1 MAQAYH
7 GGRLAEAEARFG
19 RPREAFVDFSSNL
32 NGRAPQMTPELW
44 ESWRNRALCYPEADA
59 EAVCGRLAAV
69 YGVPEAW
76 LLPGAGA
83 IEGLYLVARLF
94 AGKRVA
100 VIEPGFSDYARAFEA
115 GNALV
120 ERVVLE
126 PETWARPIPEWPVDW
141 TRFDGVVL
149 GNPNNPT
156 GAFQEPAALEEML
169 ERAGTQK
176 WIVDEAFVEF
186 VRHPG
191 QRSLLPVLERFPSLF
206 VVRSLTKSWGVP
218 GLRLGF
224 LAGACGESMER
235 LRALQ
240 PPWALNGVAEA
251 WAEHFLTRPHHEAL
265 LSGLEVLARDREALC
280 EGLSAVEGIR
290 VYPSACNFLLLELAG
305 LDPEAVEERL
315 GRMGLLVRLC
325 DSFYGM
331 PKGRFLR
338 VAVKTAEEN
347 ERLVDALAECCAA
360 LRKEAR

>member
-1 MAQAYH
+1 
-7 GGRLAEAEARFG
+7 
-19 RPREAFVDFSSNL
+19 
-32 NGRAPQMTPELW
+32 
-44 ESWRNRALCYPEADA
+44 
-59 EAVCGRLAAV
+59 
-69 YGVPEAW
+69 
-76 LLPGAGA
+76 
-83 IEGLYLVARLF
+83 
-94 AGKRVA
+94 
-100 VIEPGFSDYARAFEA
+100 
-115 GNALV
+115 
-120 ERVVLE
+120 
-126 PETWARPIPEWPVDW
+126 
-141 TRFDGVVL
+141 
-149 GNPNNPT
+149 
-156 GAFQEPAALEEML
+156 ML

-224 LAGACGESMER
+224 VAGACAESMER

-251 WAEHFLTRPHHEAL
+251 WAEHFLTRPHYEAL
-265 LSGLEVLARDREALC
+265 LSGLEVLARDREALR

-290 VYPSACNFLLLELAG
+290 VYPSACNFLLLELAE

-347 ERLVDALAECCAA
+347 VRLVDALAECCAA